1 VRPPGEIVAAAAR
14 AAVVGLLGVR
24 LLGVRLLGVGLLGVA
39 LLAGGC
45 GMDGSDGGST
55 GGSTSGG
62 ATRTGGP
69 VHGDAVRLDL
79 RRPPSASELGVAAGQ
94 STVSFRRRPGHTL
107 DVDITLPDDG
117 RLHVPAIAYDAVL
130 APTVAGSAQGN
141 QVIVNRVEPSL
152 DAGQAALVDDAAG
165 LGFDAA
171 EIRAFVAQVRRTD
184 LTTYGPMNRVFV
196 GRRFGYLDPI
206 NADLRVEPDKA
217 TVLINY
223 ELDWPAR
230 ATASA
235 SP

>member
-1 VRPPGEIVAAAAR
+1 MG
-14 AAVVGLLGVR
+14 
-24 LLGVRLLGVGLLGVA
+24 
-39 LLAGGC
+39 
-45 GMDGSDGGST
+45 GSDGGAT
-55 GGSTSGG
+55 GRGGTTASGG
-62 ATRTGGP
+62 TGGP

-79 RRPPSASELGVAAGQ
+79 RRPPSASALGVPAGQ

-130 APTVAGSAQGN
+130 APAVAGSAQGN

-152 DAGQAALVDDAAG
+152 DAGQAALVDDAAS

-184 LTTYGPMNRVFV
+184 LGEYGPMNRVFV

-206 NADLRVEPDKA
+206 NADLRVEPNKT

-230 ATASA
+230 ATVSA